1 MDEHLAEC
9 EACRAELEAMKSTAA
24 LVGSLTRV
32 KAPKGLVEDI
42 KARLV
47 RRPAAVRTRR
57 RPVIL
62 RWVGVGGWVAA
73 AATLIV
79 VIKLAPWEG
88 SPPEPA
94 PQPPAKIAAPS
105 PKAKDKAEEAKR
117 ALKQDRDA
125 RVAKAADGKAGR
137 AAAKEA
143 ETGAEAKQFLEK
155 TMRSA
160 WAVGGAAPAEMDTA
174 IRAKVRRAVQ
184 TPPKPAPTGAMY
196 DAAEGGVAPLPK
208 KRMVEQANGLKPPFA
223 PRKAA
228 GRTRYA
234 GEPKAARRRA
244 GIQRT
249 LTYVCA
255 DVKTGLAD
263 VRNAVT
269 AVRGTLVADEEQVRA
284 NNKVNEVIVS
294 IPVDRLPKLV
304 SALKLQTPTKD
315 KMRGNGG
322 GSGVKD
328 AAKPEMLLGRK
339 NGNGMAR
346 AGKGSSTVTVRILL
360 KPESKP

>member
-1 MDEHLAEC
+1 VDEHLAEC
-9 EACRAELEAMKSTAA
+9 EVCRAELEAMRSTAA

-47 RRPAAVRTRR
+47 RRPAAARTRR
-57 RPVIL
+57 RPAIL
-62 RWVGVGGWVAA
+62 RWVGVGSWVAA

-79 VIKLAPWEG
+79 VIKLVPWEG

-105 PKAKDKAEEAKR
+105 PKAKDKAEEAKA

-125 RVAKAADGKAGR
+125 RVSKAADGKAGR

-155 TMRSA
+155 AMRSG
-160 WAVGGAAPAEMDTA
+160 WAAGGAAPAEMDA
-174 IRAKVRRAVQ
+174 AVRAKVRRAVQ
-184 TPPKPAPTGAMY
+184 APPKPAPTGAMY
-196 DAAEGGVAPLPK
+196 DATEGGVAPLPK
-208 KRMVEQANGLKPPFA
+208 ERTVEQANGLRPPFG
-223 PRKAA
+223 PGKAA

-234 GEPKAARRRA
+234 GEPKAAWREA
-244 GIQRT
+244 GTRRT

-263 VRNAVT
+263 VRKAVT
-269 AVRGTLVADEEQVRA
+269 AVRGTLVADEEQMRA
-284 NNKVNEVIVS
+284 DNKVNEVIVS

-315 KMRGNGG
+315 TKRGHGG
-322 GSGVKD
+322 GLGVKD

-339 NGNGMAR
+339 NGVAR
-346 AGKGSSTVTVRILL
+346 AGKGSATVTVRILL